1 MFLRVGFCGAGEPVG
16 VRGDGGRWGL
26 PGGASLFVIVA
37 VSSLVGD
44 ATLETETSAA
54 LSPEGEGSEEGT

>member
-1 MFLRVGFCGAGEPVG
+1 M
-16 VRGDGGRWGL
+16 
-26 PGGASLFVIVA
+26 IVA